1 MILVSPSVLLCLFS
15 SIRTEN
21 KSPEIIIAEV
31 KTAKKFEGSCV
42 TIQCKYNHKDG
53 MQLLWIK
60 DPEWNEMRKR
70 FDGMVVYSNTEE
82 RRQLPEYSDR
92 VEFLHTKSPWAECTL
107 KIKDLK
113 KNDTG
118 KYAFRFLLGEHKYL
132 SEKIE
137 LTVNGESFVLY

>member
-21 KSPEIIIAEV
+21 NLPEIIIAEV
-31 KTAKKFEGSCV
+31 KTAKKSEGSCV
-42 TIQCKYNHKDG
+42 TIQCKYKHEDG

-60 DPEWNEMRKR
+60 DPEWNKTR

-82 RRQLPEYSDR
+82 RRQLPEYSNR
-92 VEFLHTKSPWAECTL
+92 VKFLHTKSHWTECTL
-107 KIKDLK
+107 KINDLK
-113 KNDTG
+113 KSDTG
-118 KYAFRFLLGEHKYL
+118 KYAFRFLRGDHKYL
-132 SEKIE
+132 SEKFE